1 MEIST
6 FAQKMEVVMDQK
18 ARWIC
23 HPEYQKLTPIKV
35 FKKQL
40 DPTELPVHEESLK
53 NRHTLVRKTFILDTV
68 PETAILS
75 ISADDY
81 YKLYI
86 NGCYVAQGPAPSYYT
101 DYKYNQMDIAKY
113 LQKGKNVLAVHIYYQ
128 GLINRVWTSGD
139 YRQGMIASLDLGDR
153 YIVTDDSWKYADTQE
168 YVESGKVGYD
178 TQYLENI
185 DARLQIHG
193 WKTLDFEDHT
203 WYFMAIKEKDDHRLV
218 QQITPVL
225 EVYPV
230 EPVAITNFGPG
241 HFLLDYGKEQA
252 GCLRLQAKG
261 ERGEQVR
268 VLCGEE
274 LQSDGHVRFDMRS
287 GCRYEEI
294 WTLSGQEDELE
305 NFDYKALRY
314 VEIETSSSAITPA
327 SITLMAQ
334 HYPYRNPSV
343 IDQCSEPLL
352 KEIWDLCARGV
363 QIGSQEVFVDC
374 PGREKGQYLGDMAVT
389 AMSHLYLTGDSRLY
403 KKALYDFRGSTA
415 ICPGMMIVAPASLMQ
430 EIADFSLLYP
440 LELLHYYEYT
450 RDRETLADLY
460 PTAKGVVE
468 YFARYEREDRLLRNV
483 KDKWNLVDWPSNLR
497 DDYDFPLDIPV
508 GEGCHNVINAYYYG
522 ALKTLAAIEA
532 ILELPITVDPEPV
545 RQSFQKVFYRPEKHL
560 FADSEQSNHC
570 SLHANGIALFYGM
583 ADETQAIVDFIVEKG
598 LCCGV
603 FVSYFILKS
612 LCQSGQYQAAYDLI
626 LNTSDHSWVNM
637 LREGATSCFEVW
649 GKDQKNNMSLC
660 HPWASA
666 PIIILIED
674 LLGLSSDDGW
684 KTVQINPHLP
694 KQLKSLSMSLTTQ
707 GGQYTVTVADG
718 VVRVNEA

>member
-53 NRHTLVRKTFILDTV
+53 NRHTLVRKTFNLDTV

-203 WYFMAIKEKDDHRLV
+203 WNFMAIKEKDDHRLV

-274 LQSDGHVRFDMRS
+274 LQRS
-287 GCRYEEI
+287 GHFQVKR
-294 WTLSGQEDELE
+294 
-305 NFDYKALRY
+305 
-314 VEIETSSSAITPA
+314 
-327 SITLMAQ
+327 
-334 HYPYRNPSV
+334 
-343 IDQCSEPLL
+343 
-352 KEIWDLCARGV
+352 
-363 QIGSQEVFVDC
+363 
-374 PGREKGQYLGDMAVT
+374 
-389 AMSHLYLTGDSRLY
+389 MSWRISTIRHCGMWKSR
-403 KKALYDFRGSTA
+403 
-415 ICPGMMIVAPASLMQ
+415 P
-430 EIADFSLLYP
+430 
-440 LELLHYYEYT
+440 
-450 RDRETLADLY
+450 
-460 PTAKGVVE
+460 
-468 YFARYEREDRLLRNV
+468 
-483 KDKWNLVDWPSNLR
+483 
-497 DDYDFPLDIPV
+497 
-508 GEGCHNVINAYYYG
+508 
-522 ALKTLAAIEA
+522 
-532 ILELPITVDPEPV
+532 
-545 RQSFQKVFYRPEKHL
+545 
-560 FADSEQSNHC
+560 
-570 SLHANGIALFYGM
+570 
-583 ADETQAIVDFIVEKG
+583 
-598 LCCGV
+598 
-603 FVSYFILKS
+603 
-612 LCQSGQYQAAYDLI
+612 
-626 LNTSDHSWVNM
+626 
-637 LREGATSCFEVW
+637 
-649 GKDQKNNMSLC
+649 
-660 HPWASA
+660 
-666 PIIILIED
+666 
-674 LLGLSSDDGW
+674 
-684 KTVQINPHLP
+684 PHLP
-694 KQLKSLSMSLTTQ
+694 
-707 GGQYTVTVADG
+707 
-718 VVRVNEA
+718 